1 MMEGSNENYDE
12 RSLIKKDCHEHMFD
26 MITDHS
32 EQLYEQ
38 A

>member
-1 MMEGSNENYDE
+1 MMEGQNENYGE